1 MRPVVRRFSSD
12 SVEIFWLDKE
22 AAKANVAEAVGR
34 LVEAH
39 PEIERV
45 VLFGSLARGD
55 AAPGSDADLLVVLSH
70 SDLPFLER
78 IPRYLPDDAGIGV
91 DVFPYTRAE
100 LEAQLA
106 ASPGWRA
113 ALAEGI
119 VLFDRHSSRRAP
131 GVC

>member
-1 MRPVVRRFSSD
+1 MSPTRAPRRNVRPVVRRFSSD

-39 PEIERV
+39 PESERV

-78 IPRYLPDDAGIGV
+78 IPRYLPDDAGI
-91 DVFPYTRAE
+91 
-100 LEAQLA
+100 
-106 ASPGWRA
+106 
-113 ALAEGI
+113 
-119 VLFDRHSSRRAP
+119 SSRRAP